1 MPAIGHNL
9 PATRHT
15 AAPASLQRHYY
26 KISRRNINTFMNK
39 ASKTGWASPNWNWG
53 YAVGDAHDLAM
64 TTRSKLRTEDAR
76 KTFLANLA
84 AGSVDLE
91 EVKMVFALTVQ
102 LANHRRQ
109 AGPLN
114 DVLMRM
120 AAVSYEGE
128 DGPTLLA
135 SDIYAAIS
143 TMPNDDARQEFA
155 ATAQV
160 KDAELAIG
168 IALVT
173 INFVEAGL

>member
-1 MPAIGHNL
+1 
-9 PATRHT
+9 
-15 AAPASLQRHYY
+15 
-26 KISRRNINTFMNK
+26 
-39 ASKTGWASPNWNWG
+39 
-53 YAVGDAHDLAM
+53 
-64 TTRSKLRTEDAR
+64 
-76 KTFLANLA
+76 
-84 AGSVDLE
+84 
-91 EVKMVFALTVQ
+91 VFALTVQ